1 MKKLNNVQVAV
12 FLLGALLMVIGAG
25 TSMLAWGSAPYVF
38 SVGALC
44 FASMQMLQRY
54 EGSNFVICRLRR
66 IQLVSDVLFLVS
78 GLLMIANKGNFLGLS
93 YMTYIEYVYN
103 KWVYFNISLYFC
115 ATKGINMNKI
125 LYAFVVMATLASC
138 AQSYSIQG
146 SSSVSS
152 LDGSKLYLKTVKDQ
166 ELKSMDSCDVVH
178 GKFRF
183 AGLLDTV
190 KLANLYMDDEPLA
203 MPVVVEKGE
212 IEVRIDNTGRSVSG
226 TPLNEKLYQFIHR
239 HDQIGNEM
247 NELSHKQSQMLLD
260 GIDEDVINH
269 TLSAE
274 AARLAQQE
282 DSLVTNFIVENFDN
296 VLGPGVFM
304 MMTSGYPY
312 PVLTP
317 QIEDIMSKATKK
329 FKEDPYVKQYYQTAN
344 EIQARQNGLVDDT
357 PQAAAPT
364 QVVPDTQQQVA
375 DSMAAPSLNIPQK

>member
-54 EGSNFVICRLRR
+54 EGSNFVIRRLRR

-93 YMTYIEYVYN
+93 
-103 KWVYFNISLYFC
+103 YFNISLYFC